1 MSKSP
6 TLNNI
11 DKNFSKL
18 KRKLGLKSNNNDESS
33 KCFVLIVILY
43 LFVTLLLVL
52 YYKPKHI
59 CHEKKPYEEDCD
71 YKISYSKLLLFYLL
85 LQIPLL
91 IYIMFSKSSSR

>member
-18 KRKLGLKSNNNDESS
+18 KRKFGLKSDNNDESS
-33 KCFVLIVILY
+33 KCFVFIVILY
-43 LFVTLLLVL
+43 LFVTLLLLL
-52 YYKPKHI
+52 YYKPKHV
-59 CHEKKPYEEDCD
+59 CHEKRPYEDDGD
-71 YKISYSKLLLFYLL
+71 YKISYSKLLLCYLI

-91 IYIMFSKSSSR
+91 IYVMFSRSSS